1 VLLIAVLAWFGYV
14 LIKLIGPM
22 LAPSGGEPRQP
33 LNVRFI
39 ASSGVF
45 ILALVI
51 LDQFLLGRFS

>member
-1 VLLIAVLAWFGYV
+1 MLAWIGYV

-22 LAPSGGEPRQP
+22 LAPSGGPRQP

-39 ASSGVF
+39 ASSGFF

>member
-1 VLLIAVLAWFGYV
+1 VLAWIGYV

-22 LAPSGGEPRQP
+22 LAPSGGPRQP
-33 LNVRFI
+33 LNLRLI
-39 ASSGVF
+39 ASSGVL